1 MSVIGIVDDRDDVRE
16 IMRDSVRLAL
26 PQGWAEIDI
35 SPLNSLKDY
44 PSWIGQNEIVA
55 LIIDERL
62 NEAATN
68 TGTAVS
74 YEGHNLV
81 DYMRRY
87 MPELP
92 IFVVTSFQDDPDLR
106 ERFRHVEDIIE
117 RNEFY
122 ERPGDYI
129 SRITRAGQRYLQ
141 TFEGELAE
149 LADFAKKSA
158 LGESISDKEQE
169 RAKAI
174 QTKLEMAF
182 PIESIASRGE
192 WLSRMEQ
199 LIAEM
204 ETLKSD
210 IEQQIGEQS

>member
-1 MSVIGIVDDRDDVRE
+1 MSVIGIVDDRDDVRG

-26 PQGWAEIDI
+26 PQEWEEIDI
-35 SPLNSLKDY
+35 SPLSSLADY
-44 PSWIGQNEIVA
+44 PSWISQNEIVA

-62 NEAATN
+62 NEATN
-68 TGTAVS
+68 TGTTVS

-81 DYMRRY
+81 DYMRQH

-92 IFVVTSFQDDPDLR
+92 IFVVTSFQDDPELR

-122 ERPGDYI
+122 ERPGDYTT
-129 SRITRAGQRYLQ
+129 RITRAGQRYLQ

-158 LGESISDKEQE
+158 LGESLTVEEKE

-174 QTKLEMAF
+174 QTKLETAF
-182 PIESIASRGE
+182 PIESITSRGE

-199 LIAEM
+199 LVTELK
-204 ETLKSD
+204 TLKTD
-210 IEQQIGEQS
+210 VEQQIGEQS